1 MELVRFMANA
11 VMSPGTPETVSSAHQ
26 GVGYMWFGYHWTWLW
41 LLLQEERGRE
51 IHALSCACKAVT
63 GFTTQSAIQECREA
77 CGGHG
82 YLAGLLNTYPSCNNN
97 QIPVKAVLIWS
108 FHCSEPTGES
118 KEWTRR
124 TSHLWWGQQCHSY
137 PNSQLPTELGLCE
150 RERYT
155 VHTCT
160 STMAIYIGFH
170 SYWHTI
176 PCPFQGIL
184 STLLSGVLTVWIVAV
199 ISSATNS
206 APRTPLQCSRTKVW
220 LQLYINSSLLV

>member
-1 MELVRFMANA
+1 MELVQFMANA
-11 VMSPGTPETVSSAHQ
+11 VMSPGTPETVSPAHQ
-26 GVGYMWFGYHWTWLW
+26 GVGYMQFGYYCDCSYRQSRAERSTPCPVPARLWQDSPLSLLYRSAGRPVEAMATWQVRWT
-41 LLLQEERGRE
+41 
-51 IHALSCACKAVT
+51 H
-63 GFTTQSAIQECREA
+63 
-77 CGGHG
+77 
-82 YLAGLLNTYPSCNNN
+82 PSCNNN
-97 QIPVKAVLIWS
+97 QMSVNTVLIALNWL

-118 KEWTRR
+118 KEWPRR

-150 RERYT
+150 GERYT
-155 VHTCT
+155 IRTCI
-160 STMAIYIGFH
+160 STMAIYIGLH

-220 LQLYINSSLLV
+220 LHLYINSSLLV